1 MKRHRENSVNM
12 KDWSD
17 AFTSQEKPK
26 ILINHQNVGERHD
39 QILPNSPQEKTNST
53 DTLISDLGLPGL

>member
-1 MKRHRENSVNM
+1 M